1 MTSVEPAAAPARPR
15 QSQKAGLS
23 PGTLVHI
30 GERHV
35 DTARIAVME
44 YDDEVLSV
52 RELPGIDD
60 APARCRAYKDRPTVV
75 WINVDGIHDAALFE
89 ALGAKFDL
97 HALVLEDVMNSSQ
110 RPKLEEY
117 DDCHFCVLK
126 MLDVD
131 DDTDKIM
138 IEQVSMVIG
147 RDFVLTFQERAQDVF
162 DGVRDRIKSHK
173 GKIRKMGADYLA
185 YALVDAIVDHYF
197 TAVEHL
203 NDKVESLETRIQ
215 SEREKVD
222 FSEFYTLKRELAF
235 LRRSLFPAR
244 EVIGQLAR
252 HEEDEII
259 SPAVDVY
266 FRDVHDHVIQVTDA
280 LDTSREM
287 VISLLEM
294 HHSLQANRL
303 NEVMRVLTVI
313 STFFMPVTFIAGIYG
328 MNFDNMPELHHPL
341 GYFICLGVMAVV
353 GVAMAVYIRRN
364 RWL

>member
-1 MTSVEPAAAPARPR
+1 M
-15 QSQKAGLS
+15 
-23 PGTLVHI
+23 HI

-35 DTARIAVME
+35 DAARITVIE
-44 YDDEVLSV
+44 YDGDVLSV
-52 RELPGIDD
+52 REIDKIDD
-60 APARCRAYKDRPTVV
+60 APVRCRAYKDRPTVV
-75 WINVDGIHDAALFE
+75 WINVDGIHDAAVFE
-89 ALGAKFDL
+89 AIGAKFGL
-97 HALVLEDVMNSSQ
+97 HALVLEDVMNASQ

-131 DDTDKIM
+131 EQHDKIM
-138 IEQVSMVIG
+138 MEQVSMVIG
-147 RDFVLTFQERAQDVF
+147 RDFVITFQEREQDVF
-162 DGVRDRIKSHK
+162 DGVRERIKSHK

-215 SEREKVD
+215 SERENVD

-303 NEVMRVLTVI
+303 NEVMRLLTVI
-313 STFFMPVTFIAGIYG
+313 STFFIPLTFIVGVYG
-328 MNFDNMPELHHPL
+328 MNFDNMPELHHPY
-341 GYFICLGVMAVV
+341 GYFLCWA
-353 GVAMAVYIRRN
+353 AMAAVGIGMLFYIRRN